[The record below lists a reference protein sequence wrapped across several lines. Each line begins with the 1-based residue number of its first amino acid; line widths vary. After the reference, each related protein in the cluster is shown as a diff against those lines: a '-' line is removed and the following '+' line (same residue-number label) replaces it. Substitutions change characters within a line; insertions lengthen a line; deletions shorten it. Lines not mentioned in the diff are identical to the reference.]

1 MTVKAPWLTHFG
13 FSADRWIMPTSSL
26 NQSRRELAG
35 APKTSA

>member
-1 MTVKAPWLTHFG
+1 MSVDRLCAYYG

-26 NQSRRELAG
+26 NQGRRELAG

>member
-1 MTVKAPWLTHFG
+1 MNASPAWVTRFG

-26 NQSRRELAG
+26 NQGRRELAG